1 MKAARSL
8 ALVAAL
14 ILPFFL
20 SGCFLVFTRRKLP
33 VPKAPS
39 VVQTVTPEELV
50 NRLDQRWASLQ
61 TLNAKVQIETT
72 VLKTSEGLAKDYTT
86 FPAIILI
93 RKPELLRVLGQ
104 WPVVHTWMFDLV
116 SDGKNFTAYIPSQ
129 SKAYKGSNSSNKKWP
144 DPVLNLRPGMFFN
157 AMVVRGLETDD
168 YYSVTADTETIEDP
182 SKKHLYSVPEY
193 ILSITHHLPGSRRDI
208 PVRVITFHR
217 DDLLPHE
224 QDIYDEKGNL
234 ETQVTYAKY
243 QDFGP
248 IKFPATITMK
258 RPMEG
263 YQIVLSVVNVKE
275 NMTLP
280 DDQFELKLPADTK
293 IQNLE

>member
-1 MKAARSL
+1 MKAVRGL
-8 ALVAAL
+8 ALVSAL

-33 VPKAPS
+33 VPKTPS

-50 NRLDQRWASLQ
+50 ERLNHRWEGLQ
-61 TLNAKVQIETT
+61 TLNAKVEIATT

-93 RKPELLRVLGQ
+93 RKPEFLRVLGQ
-104 WPVVHTWMFDLV
+104 VPVVHTWMFDLV
-116 SDGKNFTAYIPSQ
+116 SNGSNFTAYIPSQ
-129 SKAYKGSNSSNKKWP
+129 DKAYKGSDTSTKKWP

-157 AMVVRGLETDD
+157 AMVVRGLSPED
-168 YYSVTADTETIEDP
+168 YYSVTADTETMEDA
-182 SKKHLYSVPEY
+182 SKKHLYSMPEY
-193 ILSITHHLPGSRRDI
+193 ILSITHHVPNSRRDI

-224 QDIYDEKGNL
+224 QDIYDDKGNL
-234 ETQVTYAKY
+234 ATQVKYANY

-248 IKFPATITMK
+248 VRFPVTITMK

-263 YQIVLSVVNVKE
+263 YQVVLSVLSVKE
-275 NMTLP
+275 NMPLP
-280 DDQFELKLPADTK
+280 DDQFELKLPPGTK
-293 IQNLE
+293 IQDLE

>member
-1 MKAARSL
+1 MKAVRGL
-8 ALVAAL
+8 ALVSAL

-33 VPKAPS
+33 VPKTPS

-50 NRLDQRWASLQ
+50 ERLNHRWEGLQ
-61 TLNAKVQIETT
+61 TLNAKVEIATT

-93 RKPELLRVLGQ
+93 RKPEFLRVLGQ
-104 WPVVHTWMFDLV
+104 VPVVHTWMFDLV
-116 SDGKNFTAYIPSQ
+116 SNGSNFTAYIPSQ
-129 SKAYKGSNSSNKKWP
+129 DKAYKGSDTSTKKWP

-157 AMVVRGLETDD
+157 AMVVRGLSPED
-168 YYSVTADTETIEDP
+168 YYSVTADTETMEDA
-182 SKKHLYSVPEY
+182 SKKHLYSMPEY
-193 ILSITHHLPGSRRDI
+193 ILSITHHVPNSRRDI

-224 QDIYDEKGNL
+224 QDIYDDKGNL
-234 ETQVTYAKY
+234 ATQVKYANY

-248 IKFPATITMK
+248 VRFPVTITMK

-263 YQIVLSVVNVKE
+263 YQVVLSVLSVKE

-280 DDQFELKLPADTK
+280 DDQFELKLPPGTK
-293 IQNLE
+293 IQDLE